1 MSGCMCLSRSRW
13 VVGAP
18 RPCCCSV
25 VQSLSRVR
33 LFAPPRTA
41 ACQASLFFTISQ
53 SFLKLVSIESM
64 MPSNISSSVTPFS
77 SCLQSL
83 PASGSLLMSW
93 LFTSGGQRIGALASA
108 SVLPMNIQE
117 ISFRTDLLAVQG
129 TLKSLLQHHSSKASI
144 LQHSAFFMVQLL
156 HLYTTAGKTIALTMR
171 TFVSSH
177 E

>member
-1 MSGCMCLSRSRW
+1 MSEGVRVSGCMCLSRSRW

-77 SCLQSL
+77 SCLQSF
-83 PASGSLLMSW
+83 PVSRSFPISQ
-93 LFTSGGQRIGALASA
+93 LFTSGGHNIGASA
-108 SVLPMNIQE
+108 SVLPMNIQGLFPLGL
-117 ISFRTDLLAVQG
+117 I
-129 TLKSLLQHHSSKASI
+129 SLLSKGLSRAFSSTIVPKH
-144 LQHSAFFMVQLL
+144 QFFSTQPSLWSNSYICTRLL
-156 HLYTTAGKTIALTMR
+156 GKP
-171 TFVSSH
+171 
-177 E
+177 